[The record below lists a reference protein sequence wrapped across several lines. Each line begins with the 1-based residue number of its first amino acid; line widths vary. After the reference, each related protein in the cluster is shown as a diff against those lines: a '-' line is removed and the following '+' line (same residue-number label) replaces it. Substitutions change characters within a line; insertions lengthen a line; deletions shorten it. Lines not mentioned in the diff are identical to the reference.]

1 MTIQQKKA
9 SQEWFEKLRHE
20 IIEAFLNIENKN
32 INSGKK
38 NKFKFKSW
46 KRASRESQ
54 DNGGG
59 TMGLM
64 HGNIFEKVGVN
75 ISTVHGKFNKKF
87 KNQIPGR

>member
-1 MTIQQKKA
+1 MTIQQRKA

-20 IIEAFLNIENKN
+20 TIKAFLSIENKN

-64 HGNIFEKVGVN
+64 HGNIF
-75 ISTVHGKFNKKF
+75 ILYA
-87 KNQIPGR
+87 